1 MMGQHS
7 TKPNKNRFQL
17 SREAAGLTRA
27 QASDATGALL
37 SDDMIEKIENGK
49 KYTRPDEVV
58 VLSKAY
64 KDPAL
69 CSYYCAEVCEI
80 GKFNRAVEPERKE
93 LSQIVLEVFY
103 SLNALEAE
111 RSRLV
116 DIAID
121 GKITPDE
128 LDDFRKIRKQLEH
141 MKDTVDSL
149 QLWVNQRIA
158 NGEAGEELKN

>member
-1 MMGQHS
+1 MGQHS

-27 QASDATGALL
+27 QASDATGGIL

-49 KYTRPDEVV
+49 KYVRPDEVV
-58 VLSKAY
+58 ALSKAY

-69 CSYYCAEVCEI
+69 CNYFCAEVCEI
-80 GKFNRAVEPERKE
+80 GRYNRASEPAPKE

-111 RSRLV
+111 RNRLV

-128 LDDFRKIRKQLEH
+128 LDDFRKIRRHLED
-141 MKDTVDSL
+141 MKLTVDSL

-158 NGEAGEELKN
+158 NGEAGEELKD